1 MIWINNLIK
10 LNLMIW
16 INNFKI
22 NNKNFSKW
30 NKLCNKIMYKMISKK
45 KVKKKYL
52 IQMMMYKLIQIYR
65 KNGVRNCHN
74 MINKFQKY
82 NINNKSKRQ

>member
-16 INNFKI
+16 INNFNI

-45 KVKKKYL
+45 IKKKYF
-52 IQMMMYKLIQIYR
+52 IQMMMYK
-65 KNGVRNCHN
+65 
-74 MINKFQKY
+74 
-82 NINNKSKRQ
+82 

>member
-1 MIWINNLIK
+1 
-10 LNLMIW
+10 MIW

-52 IQMMMYKLIQIYR
+52 IQMMMYKLIQ
-65 KNGVRNCHN
+65 
-74 MINKFQKY
+74 
-82 NINNKSKRQ
+82 KRRSLQN